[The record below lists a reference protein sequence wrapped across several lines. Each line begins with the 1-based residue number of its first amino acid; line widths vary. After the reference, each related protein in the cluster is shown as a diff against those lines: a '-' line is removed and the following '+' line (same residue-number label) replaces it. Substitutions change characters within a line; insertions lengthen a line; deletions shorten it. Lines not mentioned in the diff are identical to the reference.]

1 MKTQRQ
7 KGLLPVKS
15 NNPFNTGSP
24 ARDTDFCGRTSIMD
38 DIRSFVQNRYPY
50 TMLIYGQR
58 RIGKTSLLRKIQNEY
73 RLSDHKKC
81 VYFNLQNM
89 AKIPLSDLLTELHK
103 TIFRELGLNINLVPE
118 KQPHT
123 KIQSYFLNDLL
134 PYIFRQ
140 IKESNLILMFDEF
153 DVLGEIEDIEDPSF
167 QNHLSYYQFVP
178 FIVNLIEKAQD
189 HHYPVKIISA
199 IGRSY
204 KDLNQARFGQ
214 MTKFGLHVELLNFSK
229 NECQSMIHQL
239 CDPILPFDASAID
252 MIFNI
257 TNGHPY
263 FTQCLAS
270 TAFDHA
276 EKNQMTTI
284 QQSLIEENIVSSIKK
299 HRNGV
304 YWIWESLDT
313 HQKIILYMI
322 AIILEEKNDV
332 SATHIQQKAK
342 EMGFEPAIKNLND
355 HLGILIKHRYIHQK
369 NNAFSFHVEFIRKW
383 IVLENSK
390 QDINHLM
397 KYIDEDILFWL
408 RNAKYYFKKGNYD
421 ESIDYCM
428 KIYESEPDHFEVLLY
443 LGKCHANKKN
453 VDQALEFF
461 RKANAINPD
470 RAKNDYLYVLQ
481 QKLAGLSFDDIAREE
496 IIKEICHIDPLNTN
510 SAVVIFQ
517 LEKEIGRKL
526 NKLES
531 IDYGSF
537 GYILDK
543 NESVV
548 GLGLF
553 EAKLKK
559 VPDFVL
565 QLVDLESLNLRNNQL
580 SDLPKE
586 IAELK
591 SLQDLDLSSNQLSDL
606 PKEIAELK
614 SLQDLDLSNN
624 QLSDLPKEIAELKS
638 LKYLDLSFNQLS
650 DLPKEIA
657 ELKSLQYLGL
667 SSNQLSDLPKEI
679 AELKS
684 LQALDLG
691 SNQLS
696 DLPKEIAELKSLQ
709 YLGLSSNQLS
719 DLPKEIAELKSL
731 QYLHLHSNQLSDLPK
746 EIAEL
751 KMEIHWTNDYTNGIN
766 LYNNPLKHP
775 PIEIVQQGKEKV
787 LNYFKSIEKE
797 SIKLF
802 EAKLLIVGEGGVG
815 KTCLMNRIIHNQ
827 VNEEEITTE
836 GIDIQKW
843 SIKTEVSDHFR
854 VNFWD
859 FGGQEIYNATHQFFL
874 TKRSFYILLWEAR
887 KDNDLTHFDYWLNI
901 IRLLS
906 DNSPVLIVL
915 NKIDER
921 INTIDEQYLQ
931 QSFTNIVGF
940 HKVSATQNVNM
951 DGLIKD
957 IIANITKLDHI
968 GDTLPKAWLDIR
980 KQLED
985 LAIAAAAWASV
996 LLSPLVQLQVSKA
1009 KNKDR

>member
-1 MKTQRQ
+1 MAKRIGTSHKSRKTIMKTKRQ

-24 ARDTDFCGRTSIMD
+24 ARDTDFCGRSSIMD
-38 DIRSFVQNRYPY
+38 DIRSFVQNRYQY

-58 RIGKTSLLRKIQNEY
+58 RIGKTSLLRRIQNEY
-73 RLSDHKKC
+73 RLSDHEKC

-140 IKESNLILMFDEF
+140 IQESNLILMFDEF

-167 QNHLSYYQFVP
+167 QNNLSYYQFVP

-229 NECQSMIHQL
+229 KECQSMIHQL

-313 HQKIILYMI
+313 HQKVILYMI

-332 SATHIQQKAK
+332 SSTHIQQKAK

-397 KYIDEDILFWL
+397 KYIDENILFWL

-428 KIYESEPDHFEVLLY
+428 EIYESEPDHFEALLY

-453 VDQALEFF
+453 IDQALDFF
-461 RKANAINPD
+461 RKASAINAD
-470 RAKNDYLYVLQ
+470 RTKNDYLYVLK
-481 QKLAGLSFDDIAREE
+481 QKLAGLPGDDIAREE

-517 LEKEIGRKL
+517 LEKEIGKKL
-526 NKLES
+526 YKLKH
-531 IDYGSF
+531 F
-537 GYILDK
+537 GYLSVGYLLDK

-548 GLGLF
+548 GLSLYQSGLKTIPDYIF
-553 EAKLKK
+553 HLADLQKLDLRFNQLSDLPKEIAELK
-559 VPDFVL
+559 SL
-565 QLVDLESLNLRNNQL
+565 QTLDLRNNQL

-591 SLQDLDLSSNQLSDL
+591 SLQTLYLSSNQLSDL

-614 SLQDLDLSNN
+614 SLQELDLR
-624 QLSDLPKEIAELKS
+624 
-638 LKYLDLSFNQLS
+638 Y
-650 DLPKEIA
+650 
-657 ELKSLQYLGL
+657 
-667 SSNQLSDLPKEI
+667 
-679 AELKS
+679 
-684 LQALDLG
+684 
-691 SNQLS
+691 
-696 DLPKEIAELKSLQ
+696 
-709 YLGLSSNQLS
+709 
-719 DLPKEIAELKSL
+719 
-731 QYLHLHSNQLSDLPK
+731 NQLSDLPK

-751 KMEIHWTNDYTNGIN
+751 KMEIHWKDGYPKGIN

-775 PIEIVQQGKEKV
+775 PIEIIQQGREKV

-906 DNSPVLIVL
+906 DSSPVLIVL

-980 KQLED
+980 KQLENLDENFISHDRYCSICHEFNLTKKEADFLSLYFHD
-985 LAIAAAAWASV
+985 LGVFLHFQDNVILSDIIFLKPEWATNAVYKV
-996 LLSPLVQLQVSKA
+996 LDTKEVQSNYGVF
-1009 KNKDR
+1009 NYDERPHGRCPVV